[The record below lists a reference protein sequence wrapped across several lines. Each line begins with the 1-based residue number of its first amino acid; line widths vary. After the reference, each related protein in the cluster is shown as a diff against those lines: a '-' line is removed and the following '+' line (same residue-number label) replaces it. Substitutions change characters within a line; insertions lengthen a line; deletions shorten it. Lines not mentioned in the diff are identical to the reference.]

1 MSNAYIET
9 SAPSFV
15 VADVPLVPLELTI
28 TDAPAGTTGA
38 SVTWELEDGS
48 ADPANIGGATFEDGV
63 VTFSL
68 PAEALADA
76 GVVAVAITL
85 TTDAGGRER
94 LEPLRIPVEPSSSKF
109 YTLGELRGKW
119 ADAPEDNATLYDL
132 SQAAIGQI
140 LDWAPDDPDDPKT
153 PTRSRYRRAH
163 LMQVRAAWQA
173 ATGTTSDQLGDGEFA
188 VTVYPLDWH
197 TKNTLRG
204 RDPSGGMW

>member
-28 TDAPAGTTGA
+28 TDAPDGTTGA

-48 ADPANIGGATFEDGV
+48 ADPVNIGGATFVDGV

-76 GVVAVAITL
+76 GVVAVAVTL

-94 LEPLRIPVEPSSSKF
+94 LEPLRIPVEPPSSKF
-109 YTLGELRGKW
+109 LTLAELRARW

-132 SQAAIGQI
+132 SQAAIASI
-140 LDWAPDDPDDPKT
+140 LDWAPDDPDDPEA
-153 PTRSRYRRAH
+153 PSRSRYRRAH
-163 LMQVRAAWQA
+163 VMQARAAWQA
-173 ATGTTSDQLGDGEFA
+173 STGTTSDQLGDGEFA
-188 VTVYPLDWH
+188 VTIYPLDWH
-197 TKNTLRG
+197 VKNTLRG
-204 RDPSGGMW
+204 RDPAGGIW